1 MKKITLL
8 CVFLCFFIAYGNT
21 TQHELNQKFNFT
33 DTKSE
38 MISILD
44 HKITPE
50 NISPEIEKLFLRGF
64 HIATTSKMRA
74 WVQDIQQLNEEQY
87 TQYLNYWAYFD
98 AQKYSTPTDTALVIM
113 LQRIPISQKFFG
125 KMPNKLTDKELAQL
139 GNVMIN
145 NHLAVS
151 VDKKTW
157 LYSKNLCLSSYLD
170 LNTIQ
175 FDTRASYIE
184 HHVSVDLLDNFS
196 DKPYFEVVHYDVCRL
211 MAAAQLNI
219 TPVTDTK
226 KVILR
231 YNLGAV
237 LMIGGERFI
246 LSQLKFTSS

>member
-1 MKKITLL
+1 
-8 CVFLCFFIAYGNT
+8 
-21 TQHELNQKFNFT
+21 
-33 DTKSE
+33 

-125 KMPNKLTDKELAQL
+125 KMPNKLTDNELAQL
-139 GNVMIN
+139 GNAMIN
-145 NHLAVS
+145 NNLAVS
-151 VDKKTW
+151 VDKRTW
-157 LYSKNLCLSSYLD
+157 IYSKNLCLSPYLD
-170 LNTIQ
+170 INTIR
-175 FDTRASYIE
+175 FDLRASYID
-184 HHVSVDLLDNFS
+184 HHVSVDLLGNFS
-196 DKPYFEVVHYDVCRL
+196 DKPYYEVVHYDVCRL
-211 MAAAQLNI
+211 MAAAQLEI
-219 TPVTDTK
+219 IPVSNTK
-226 KVILR
+226 KVLLR

-246 LSQLKFTSS
+246 LSQLKFTSQ